1 MQAFL
6 NKDDCI
12 GCGLCP
18 NICPEVFE
26 MEDDGDKAFAK
37 DVEITDEI
45 VDSAKEA
52 EEACPVDAIKIS

>member
-1 MQAFL
+1 MQAFI

-26 MEDDGDKAFAK
+26 MEEDEVKAFAK
-37 DVEITDEI
+37 DVEITDDLVET
-45 VDSAKEA
+45 AKEA
-52 EEACPVDAIKIS
+52 EEACPTDAIKIG

>member
-18 NICPEVFE
+18 QICPEVFE
-26 MEDDGDKAFAK
+26 MEDGEDKAFAK
-37 DVEITDEI
+37 DVKITDELK
-45 VDSAKEA
+45 DSAKEA

>member
-18 NICPEVFE
+18 QICPEVFE
-26 MEDDGDKAFAK
+26 MEEDGDKAFALDIK
-37 DVEITDEI
+37 ITDALQE
-45 VDSAKEA
+45 SAKEA